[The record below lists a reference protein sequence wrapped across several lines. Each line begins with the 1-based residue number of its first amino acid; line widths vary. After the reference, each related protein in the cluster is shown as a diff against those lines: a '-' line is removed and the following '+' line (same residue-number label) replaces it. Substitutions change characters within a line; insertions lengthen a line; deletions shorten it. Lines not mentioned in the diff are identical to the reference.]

1 MIATTD
7 SALIAEMERIDR
19 FFEGTEAG
27 EVPLERLRASGM
39 VIPDDDAELDD
50 AALGA
55 LLRQMIDGLFEL
67 GVVIEQTD
75 HLSDRECYR
84 WLVRD
89 ELLHEML
96 FSVAGGHWNV
106 SPVGGGS
113 EEDIEIYLRYYAD
126 EEERQEWARDFGV
139 SLPPHQELPYDRDR
153 VLALE

>member
-1 MIATTD
+1 MVEEDEADI
-7 SALIAEMERIDR
+7 IAEMERIDR

-27 EVPLERLRASGM
+27 EIPLEKLRASGM

-89 ELLHEML
+89 ELLHELL
-96 FSVAGGHWNV
+96 FSVASGHWNV
-106 SPVGGGS
+106 SPIGGGS
-113 EEDIEIYLRYYAD
+113 EQDIEIYLRYYAD
-126 EEERQEWARDFGV
+126 EEERQQWACDFGV
-139 SLPPHQELPYDRDR
+139 PLPPHEELPYDRDR
-153 VLALE
+153 LVRLE

>member
-1 MIATTD
+1 MVEEDEMDI
-7 SALIAEMERIDR
+7 IAEMERIDR
-19 FFEGTEAG
+19 FFEGTEPG
-27 EVPLERLRASGM
+27 EIPLEKLRASGM

-55 LLRQMIDGLFEL
+55 LLRQMIDRLFDL

-89 ELLHEML
+89 ELLHELL

-106 SPVGGGS
+106 SPIGGGS
-113 EEDIEIYLRYYAD
+113 EQDIEIYLRYYAD
-126 EEERQEWARDFGV
+126 EEERQQWARDFGV
-139 SLPPHQELPYDRDR
+139 PLPPHEELPYDRDR
-153 VLALE
+153 VVGVE